1 MKLIE
6 KTRFRTMIKN
16 TILPILLATIWIS
29 ISEFVRNEF
38 LLKLYWTDHYES
50 MGLIFP
56 SDPVN
61 GAVWGIWSLCFA
73 IGIYI
78 ISQKFSLVQT
88 TLLSWF
94 FGFVLMWLVTGNMNV
109 LPFGILPFAIPLSI
123 LEAFGAVFIIKMI
136 ANKSKQT

>member
-1 MKLIE
+1 
-6 KTRFRTMIKN
+6 MIKK
-16 TILPILLATIWIS
+16 TILPILLATVWIS

-38 LLKLYWTDHYES
+38 FLKSYWTDHYES